1 MFHATILSFINK
13 FSFFL
18 HLQFLEHISNPNNNI
33 VHMDILRNTQH
44 TKKMSILFL
53 SLRFWFNT
61 FLADKASP
69 VHRPNVATSLKQRRW
84 RFVVLRRRR
93 KSFDVSR
100 PVLPDWTIF
109 WKLLATNFL
118 TKVVQMFVD
127 LWAFLK
133 TSLLRKNYCLGNIWK
148 VWATFLFQHLVS
160 LTCYRSF
167 GLMSYLMLVDR
178 SDWWWTWH
186 CHFQELKGS
195 KITNLWWKFD

>member
-1 MFHATILSFINK
+1 MRLSFLSSISFLSFSIFNSLNTFQSQTIILSTWT
-13 FSFFL
+13 SS
-18 HLQFLEHISNPNNNI
+18 ET
-33 VHMDILRNTQH
+33 RNTR
-44 TKKMSILFL
+44 KNVNFISF
-53 SLRFWFNT
+53 ST
-61 FLADKASP
+61 FLIQHILGGQSQP
-69 VHRPNVATSLKQRRW
+69 RPPTERRW
-84 RFVVLRRRR
+84 RFVVLRCRR

-195 KITNLWWKFD
+195 KITNLWWKFYQVKFVLICL